1 MSRSSVGIDSYGPF
15 LTMYTGD
22 GEERY
27 TFRFSQPSYGGVPAV
42 AYTDRSGVSNT
53 RWHG

>member
-1 MSRSSVGIDSYGPF
+1 MTRSSVGIDGYGPF

-27 TFRFSQPSYGGVPAV
+27 TFRFSHSSYSGAPSVI
-42 AYTDRSGVSNT
+42 YTDPDGSSETIWNG
-53 RWHG
+53 

>member
-1 MSRSSVGIDSYGPF
+1 MVRSSVGIDGYGPF

-27 TFRFSQPSYGGVPAV
+27 TFRFSHSSYSGAPSVI
-42 AYTDRSGVSNT
+42 YTDPAGSSETV
-53 RWHG
+53 WHG

>member
-1 MSRSSVGIDSYGPF
+1 MVRSSVGIDGYGPF

-27 TFRFSQPSYGGVPAV
+27 TFRFSQPSYGGAPAV
-42 AYTDRSGVSNT
+42 SYVDRSGSSET